1 MKEDKIALEDVVVT
15 RICEYQEVEFYGNGH
30 AVKREDILK
39 VAGRN
44 VIDALQVFDP
54 SLRIMKNNL
63 MGSDPNT
70 LPEFLRA
77 GTFRYYRG
85 EGVGCIGGFRRVAVC
100 DNQ

>member
-1 MKEDKIALEDVVVT
+1 MVT
-15 RICEYQEVEFYGNGH
+15 GYANIKKSSFTGTATQ
-30 AVKREDILK
+30 VKREDILK
-39 VAGRN
+39 VSGRN

-70 LPEFLRA
+70 LPEFYVRGRSGIA
-77 GTFRYYRG
+77 GVK
-85 EGVGCIGGFRRVAVC
+85 GVGCFGGFRRVAVC